1 MQRSVLGS
9 SQQQMQSPTKLRDTE
24 VDWLWKRVPMQR
36 AAGSRASRSALS
48 PCRARLIARRDKIS
62 GGSHFNIRSSV

>member
-24 VDWLWKRVPMQR
+24 VDWLWKRVPMQTRSWIKSIQKR
-36 AAGSRASRSALS
+36 ALAVQGSSDRA
-48 PCRARLIARRDKIS
+48 P
-62 GGSHFNIRSSV
+62 